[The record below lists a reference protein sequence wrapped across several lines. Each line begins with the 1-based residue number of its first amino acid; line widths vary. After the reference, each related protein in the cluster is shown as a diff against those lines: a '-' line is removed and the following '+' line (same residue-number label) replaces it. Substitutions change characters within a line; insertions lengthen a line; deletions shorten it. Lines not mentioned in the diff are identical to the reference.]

1 MALFMAQP
9 ENFRPYDCSR
19 PVASATALTRVS
31 PTVKRV
37 TTPVRGANPNR
48 RSQAPCDRCPA
59 DPRPWALRPAT
70 QGMRDRRPADDAG
83 PATEPC
89 RHAAEVLSLRRL
101 FRSDR
106 TAWVNDDAGCRG
118 VSAMTARDG
127 INRLSS
133 AGTIP
138 YGKTDCPRAVGH
150 APGDVSPTALTM
162 G

>member
-1 MALFMAQP
+1 MALFMVQP
-9 ENFRPYDCSR
+9 DNSRPYDRSR
-19 PVASATALTRVS
+19 LAASATAPKRVS
-31 PTVKRV
+31 TTVKRV
-37 TTPVRGANPNR
+37 TTPVRGANPKR
-48 RSQAPCDRCPA
+48 RSQAPCGRRPA

-70 QGMRDRRPADDAG
+70 QGMRDRRPAAGAG

-89 RHAAEVLSLRRL
+89 RRAAEVLSLRRL

-106 TAWVNDDAGCRG
+106 TAWVNNHTICRG
-118 VSAMTARDG
+118 VSAMTDRDG
-127 INRLSS
+127 INNLSS

-150 APGDVSPTALTM
+150 ASGDVSPTALTM

>member
-1 MALFMAQP
+1 MALLMVQP
-9 ENFRPYDCSR
+9 DNSRPYDRSR
-19 PVASATALTRVS
+19 LTAPATALTRVS
-31 PTVKRV
+31 PTAERV
-37 TTPVRGANPNR
+37 TIPVRGANPKR
-48 RSQAPCDRCPA
+48 RSQAPCGRRPA

-70 QGMRDRRPADDAG
+70 QGMRSRRPAAGAG

-89 RHAAEVLSLRRL
+89 RRAAEVLSLRRL

-106 TAWVNDDAGCRG
+106 TAWGNNHAVCRG
-118 VSAMTARDG
+118 VSAMTDRDD
-127 INRLSS
+127 INNLSD

-138 YGKTDCPRAVGH
+138 YGKTGCPRAVGH

>member
-1 MALFMAQP
+1 MALFMAKP
-9 ENFRPYDCSR
+9 ENFRPYDRSR
-19 PVASATALTRVS
+19 LTASATALTCVS

-37 TTPVRGANPNR
+37 TIPVRGANPKR
-48 RSQAPCDRCPA
+48 RSQAPSGRRPA

-70 QGMRDRRPADDAG
+70 QGMRDRRPAAAAG

-89 RHAAEVLSLRRL
+89 RRAAEVLSLRCL

-106 TAWVNDDAGCRG
+106 TAWVSNHAVCRG
-118 VSAMTARDG
+118 ASAMTDRDG
-127 INRLSS
+127 INNLSS

-138 YGKTDCPRAVGH
+138 YGKTGCPRAVGH